1 MKSGF
6 LLFVFKTERKE
17 SKSIRVA
24 KMDIQT
30 IYAARNL
37 PRNELDPTIVETISK
52 LKISFKPPFRRAP
65 IHKRRPV
72 EPDNWRE
79 SALVDVV
86 RKVREKDDVDYDE
99 VNAMINKLSKSTYT
113 KLITEVLARIE
124 KRDSMFRLRITTL
137 LFDRGIRQNF
147 FASLM
152 ADAYADISKAYPDA
166 LTDLST
172 QIKMFDKLYD
182 TNNVTLIPSSND
194 SGYNDAVIAWTKQ
207 KEMKRGFAV
216 YLSELYSRSLIE
228 EAVMMEIITSVLN
241 DLQETIRLSKTSTN
255 EEHVDALV
263 RFLAAVAPKVPIKEV
278 LRKILLLPRTET
290 PSLNMKSKFA
300 LEDAMKW
307 CPR

>member
-1 MKSGF
+1 MKSDF
-6 LLFVFKTERKE
+6 LLFVFKTERKDL
-17 SKSIRVA
+17 KSIRVA

-37 PRNELDPTIVETISK
+37 PRKELDPAIAEIISK
-52 LKISFKPPFRRAP
+52 LKISFKPPFRRP
-65 IHKRRPV
+65 LPHKRRPV

-79 SALVDVV
+79 SALADVV
-86 RKVREKDDVDYDE
+86 RKVREKDDADYDE

-152 ADAYADISKAYPDA
+152 ADAYGDISKAYPDA
-166 LTDLST
+166 STDLST

-194 SGYNDAVIAWTKQ
+194 PTYNDAIIAWTKQ

-216 YLSELYSRSLIE
+216 YLSELYARNLIE
-228 EAVMMEIITSVLN
+228 ESVMMEIITSVLN
-241 DLQETIRLSKTSTN
+241 DLQETIRLSKTSSN

-263 RFLAAVAPKVPIKEV
+263 RFLTAVAPKVPVKEV
-278 LRKILLLPRTET
+278 LGKILLLPRAET
-290 PSLNMKSKFA
+290 PSLNMKSRFA
-300 LEDAMKW
+300 LEDASKKS
-307 CPR
+307 R